1 MLDII
6 ACFFRGLLIFSKITL
21 KNLSMNA
28 TRVANSMD
36 PDQVRRFV
44 WPDLGP
50 NNLRRL
56 SADAKSG
63 ISV

>member
-1 MLDII
+1 ML
-6 ACFFRGLLIFSKITL
+6 FFRRLLIFFKDNFKKT
-21 KNLSMNA
+21 LSMNA